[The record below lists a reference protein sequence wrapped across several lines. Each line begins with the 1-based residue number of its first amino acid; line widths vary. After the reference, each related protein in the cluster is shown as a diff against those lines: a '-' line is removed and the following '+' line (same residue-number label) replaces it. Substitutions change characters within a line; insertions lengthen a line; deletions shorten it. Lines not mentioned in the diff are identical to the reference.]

1 MSQAMRSEIVFRFAT
16 ADDVEALT
24 AIEMSAFDHDRLNRR
39 SFKRWIQAPHGILI
53 LAELEGVAVGYG
65 LVWCH
70 KGTRLARLY
79 SLGVRPDM
87 RGRGI
92 AVELLNRL
100 EEAAA
105 SRGHLY
111 MRLEVAEH
119 NTPAIRLYEARGYR
133 VFGEYSDYYDD
144 HSDALRMQKLIQ
156 QVSTTT
162 LARPTPWY
170 QQSTDFTCGPAA
182 LMMAM
187 ASLDSEMTLNQELEI
202 DLWREATTIFMT
214 AGHGGCHPLGLAI
227 AAVKRGFIADVFIN
241 TDQPLFVEGVRSEHK
256 KAILNLVHQ
265 QFLHQAEKLPKLSI
279 HYAELSQ
286 DQIQD
291 WLDQG
296 FAVIALISTYRLDG
310 KKTPHWVTV
319 TNIDERCLYVHDPDL
334 DQHQQ
339 LALDCQHLP
348 IARDDFNAMTAF
360 GSGRLRTAFAIKQR

>member
-1 MSQAMRSEIVFRFAT
+1 MNAPILYRAAT
-16 ADDVEALT
+16 PDDVEALT
-24 AIEMSAFDHDRLNRR
+24 AIEMAAFDHDRLNRR

-53 LAELEGVAVGYG
+53 VAELEGTAVGYG

-92 AVELLNRL
+92 AIALLDRL
-100 EEAAA
+100 EAAAA
-105 SRGHLY
+105 SRGHFY
-111 MRLEVAEH
+111 MRLEVAEY

-133 VFGEYSDYYDD
+133 VFGEYSDYYED

-156 QVSTTT
+156 QVSITEIV
-162 LARPTPWY
+162 RSTPWY
-170 QQSTDFTCGPAA
+170 QQSTEFTCGPAA

-187 ASLDSEMTLNQELEI
+187 ASLDDNLTLNQELEI

-227 AAVKRGFIADVFIN
+227 AAVKRGFLAEVFIN

-256 KAILNLVHQ
+256 KSILNLVHQ
-265 QFLHQAEKLPKLSI
+265 QFLHQAQGLPQLEINYS
-279 HYAELSQ
+279 ELSQ
-286 DQIQD
+286 DQIQA
-291 WLDQG
+291 WLEG
-296 FAVIALISTYRLDG
+296 GYAVVALISTYRLDG
-310 KKTPHWVTV
+310 KKAPHWVTV
-319 TNIDERCLYVHDPDL
+319 TSIDERCLYVHDPDL

>member
-1 MSQAMRSEIVFRFAT
+1 
-16 ADDVEALT
+16 
-24 AIEMSAFDHDRLNRR
+24 
-39 SFKRWIQAPHGILI
+39 
-53 LAELEGVAVGYG
+53 
-65 LVWCH
+65 
-70 KGTRLARLY
+70 
-79 SLGVRPDM
+79 
-87 RGRGI
+87 
-92 AVELLNRL
+92 
-100 EEAAA
+100 
-105 SRGHLY
+105 

-156 QVSTTT
+156 QISATEIV
-162 LARPTPWY
+162 RPTPWY

-187 ASLDSEMTLNQELEI
+187 ASLDENLTLNQELEI

-227 AAVKRGFIADVFIN
+227 AAVKRGFSAEVFIN
-241 TDQPLFVEGVRSEHK
+241 TDQPLFIEGVRSEHK

-265 QFLHQAEKLPKLSI
+265 QFLHQAQSLPQLSL
-279 HYAELSQ
+279 HHGELSQ
-286 DQIQD
+286 DQIQR
-291 WLDQG
+291 WLEEG
-296 FAVIALISTYRLDG
+296 YGVVALISTYRLDG

-319 TNIDERCLYVHDPDL
+319 TSIDERCLYVHDPDL

-360 GSGRLRTAFAIKQR
+360 GSGRLRTALAIKQR